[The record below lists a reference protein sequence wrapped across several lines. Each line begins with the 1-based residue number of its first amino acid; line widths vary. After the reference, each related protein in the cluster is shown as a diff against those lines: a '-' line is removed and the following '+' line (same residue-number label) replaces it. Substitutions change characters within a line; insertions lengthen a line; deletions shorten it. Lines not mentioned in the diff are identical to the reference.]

1 MPTLPIIVVLILII
15 IGLVIYLI
23 WDHYHRGKQAALTE
37 QNLSVETAYKIIDQ
51 AIQKSRDL
59 LNAAELESGKLVSDS
74 KFYTQKIEKS
84 YEEKL
89 NEAVTEAQ
97 KGQTTLNSEAVR
109 QFASLEQTFKE
120 HLDSLEGGAKGQM
133 DLLYQKIA
141 SAEANY
147 ESFLQALGT
156 STQHAHI
163 QSVETAKQKVDKLF
177 EDFEVK
183 LADFLLQSEQKMMLA
198 VDLELRSARQLI
210 DTYKVQQMNV
220 IDENIIAMLEK
231 TLSIVLAKN
240 LDLKDQMEF
249 VYESLEKAKG
259 EKFVV

>member
-1 MPTLPIIVVLILII
+1 MPLLPIIIVLVLIIL
-15 IGLVIYLI
+15 GLVIYLL
-23 WDHYHRGKQAALTE
+23 WEHYHRGKQAAITE
-37 QNLSVETAYKIIDQ
+37 QNLSVETAYKIIDL

-89 NEAVTEAQ
+89 NQAVTEAQ
-97 KGQTTLNSEAVR
+97 KEQASLNSEAVR
-109 QFASLEQTFKE
+109 QFATLEQTFKE
-120 HLDSLEGGAKGQM
+120 HLDNLEGGAKGQM
-133 DLLYQKIA
+133 DALYQKI
-141 SAEANY
+141 SAAETNY
-147 ESFLQALGT
+147 EKFLQTLGA
-156 STQHAHI
+156 STQQAQF

-220 IDENIIAMLEK
+220 IDENIMSMLEK
-231 TLSIVLAKN
+231 TLSLVLAKN
-240 LDLKDQMEF
+240 LDLKDQMDF